1 MKLYEKKAFELSEM
15 LRNKQCSAVEI
26 LNDVNERI
34 DKTDNNIGAYLSF
47 NENSL
52 LDAQTIDELLAKNE
66 ELSYLAGIP
75 IAVKDNISTKGIRT
89 TCASKMLEN
98 YIPPYNA
105 TVINKIQDAGMI
117 LTGKTN
123 MDEFGMGS
131 STETS
136 FFKPTH
142 NPHNTDY
149 VPGGSSGGSSAAV
162 AAGES
167 ILALGSD
174 TGGSV
179 RQPSSYCG
187 VIGLKPTYGRVSRFG
202 LIAYASSLEQIGP
215 IGKCVKDVAMLQ
227 TIISG
232 YDKYDSISC
241 AHKTEDFYKLL
252 KADVKGLKIGI
263 LKEYFSSDINEE
275 IKNSIYNTLS
285 ILEKNGAELKVV
297 SIPMSVYALNS
308 YYILASAEA
317 SSNLARYDGV
327 KFGYRTP
334 EYNNLSEMYIKTRSE
349 GFGDEVKRRIMLGTF
364 VLNSDYYE
372 DYYKKAKKM
381 QAVISNE
388 FSDILKDC
396 DILVSPTTTDTAFKI
411 GERINNPIKMINND
425 FLTVA
430 ANITGLPAINVPC
443 GKSSKG
449 LPFGMQFIS
458 NKFNEQLLLNTAYA
472 YETYID
478 GFDFGLKL
486 D

>member
-1 MKLYEKKAFELSEM
+1 
-15 LRNKQCSAVEI
+15 
-26 LNDVNERI
+26 
-34 DKTDNNIGAYLSF
+34 
-47 NENSL
+47 
-52 LDAQTIDELLAKNE
+52 
-66 ELSYLAGIP
+66 
-75 IAVKDNISTKGIRT
+75 
-89 TCASKMLEN
+89 
-98 YIPPYNA
+98 
-105 TVINKIQDAGMI
+105 
-117 LTGKTN
+117 
-123 MDEFGMGS
+123 
-131 STETS
+131 
-136 FFKPTH
+136 
-142 NPHNTDY
+142 
-149 VPGGSSGGSSAAV
+149 AAV

-232 YDKYDSISC
+232 YDKYDSTSC

-334 EYNNLSEMYIKTRSE
+334 EYNNLSEMYIKTRSK

-364 VLNSDYYE
+364 VLSSDYYE

>member
-15 LRNKQCSAVEI
+15 LRNKQCSTVEI
-26 LNDVNERI
+26 LNDINERI
-34 DKTDNNIGAYLSF
+34 DKTENNIGAYLTF
-47 NENSL
+47 NENTVSQ
-52 LDAQTIDELLAKNE
+52 AQQIDKLYSKNE

-232 YDKYDSISC
+232 YDKYDSTSC
-241 AHKTEDFYKLL
+241 VQKTEDFYKSL

-275 IKNSIYNTLS
+275 IKNSIYNALD

-334 EYNNLSEMYIKTRSE
+334 EYNNLSEMYIKTRIE

-364 VLNSDYYE
+364 VLSSDYYE

-388 FSDILKDC
+388 FSEIFKEC